1 MTAIGADPAEL
12 DRPPDLGWIATDRG
26 TCLLEHRSELGD
38 LVGISAGDVP
48 DVRVAS
54 DETQS
59 RGARGSDPDRPVILR
74 VAAPGGAR
82 GSFGGAPTRR
92 IVSLSPP
99 PPTPSPSTTTRP
111 PPTLCASPG

>member
-59 RGARGSDPDRPVILR
+59 RGARGSDPDRRGWLFDR
-74 VAAPGGAR
+74 VPGWGCGFFADR
-82 GSFGGAPTRR
+82 ERKPPY
-92 IVSLSPP
+92 SLPP
-99 PPTPSPSTTTRP
+99 FTFY
-111 PPTLCASPG
+111 

>member
-59 RGARGSDPDRPVILR
+59 RGARGSDPDRRGWLLGPAPGLWLGVSEGADGAASW
-74 VAAPGGAR
+74 AAPR
-82 GSFGGAPTRR
+82 APPRH
-92 IVSLSPP
+92 
-99 PPTPSPSTTTRP
+99 
-111 PPTLCASPG
+111 AS

>member
-59 RGARGSDPDRPVILR
+59 RGARGSDPDRRGWLFGRRLGWVGVFLAW
-74 VAAPGGAR
+74 VAAACGGC
-82 GSFGGAPTRR
+82 
-92 IVSLSPP
+92 PP
-99 PPTPSPSTTTRP
+99 PAPRPCDSPAP
-111 PPTLCASPG
+111 PLHTHP